1 MSSDL
6 VIGDEGTARCRW
18 GASPPEYQAYH
29 DNEWGLPVGDDNR
42 VFEKLCL
49 EGFQAGLSWLT
60 ILRKREAFRRAFAF
74 FDPSVV
80 ARFDDADISRLLD
93 DPGIIRHRGKIA
105 ATIANAQSTMRLAAQ
120 GISLAA
126 LLWRHEPSARPAPK
140 TLSDLP
146 ASTPESRALSA
157 ELRRQ
162 GFRFVGETTAY
173 AAMQSLGL
181 VNDHLEGCHCRA
193 TTESARANFD
203 VPG

>member
-6 VIGDEGTARCRW
+6 VTGEDGLARCRW
-18 GASPPEYQAYH
+18 GASPPEYLTYH

-60 ILRKREAFRRAFAF
+60 ILRKREGFRRAFAS

-80 ARFDDADISRLLD
+80 ARFDDTDISRLLG
-93 DPGIIRHRGKIA
+93 DPGIIRHRGKIT
-105 ATIANAQSTMRLAAQ
+105 ATIANARSTVRLAAQ
-120 GISLAA
+120 GVSLAA
-126 LLWRHEPSARPAPK
+126 LLWRYEPGARPAPK

-146 ASTPESRALSA
+146 ASTPESKALSA
-157 ELRRQ
+157 ELRRN

-193 TTESARANFD
+193 TTELARANFD